1 MKRFKW
7 LSIALVLIISML
19 VSFTLVSCKGE
30 TATAEETATTEAT
43 TTEAATTEATT
54 TVQEPVELVDVTWIS
69 PRGTLD
75 VMDDYNIWVAIE
87 MGYFKELGINPVM
100 EPGPNEALATTKFVS
115 EGQAD
120 IGYPSPG
127 VLTSSVDTGM
137 DVIMGMEMVKDQ
149 VFNFAVKEDSNI
161 QSVQELAGKTISIW
175 APGGEVVTI
184 PILKEI
190 GVDPGSVKF
199 VYGSNWGQMVTLGE
213 ADAAQSWA
221 GLGPQWDA
229 VGLGLRQFY
238 GSDYSTMPS
247 NGYAIRKSDLN
258 NPEKKELL
266 VKFLRASAMGIEFA
280 RNNPR
285 AAAQITYE
293 KFATIREQMDPQL
306 ALASMQELHWLYTGS
321 ERELGGYGAAPETW
335 NTYLEIIY
343 ELGQT
348 KNKLTFEDVATNELV
363 PEINDFDK
371 DRVKADAEA
380 FELNDT
386 WKAVEVV
393 GEW

>member
-1 MKRFKW
+1 MKRLMRLPVVFIVVATV
-7 LSIALVLIISML
+7 LS
-19 VSFTLVSCKGE
+19 SFIFIGCEVATKEEAESVVEEVEKTE
-30 TATAEETATTEAT
+30 TSE
-43 TTEAATTEATT
+43 TEAAVIEKSA
-54 TVQEPVELVDVTWIS
+54 ELTDVIWIS

-75 VMDDYNIWVAIE
+75 VTDDYNIWIAVE
-87 MGYFKELGINPVM
+87 MGYFEELGINPVL
-100 EPGPNEALATTKFVS
+100 EPGPNEALATCKFVS

-127 VLTSSVDTGM
+127 VLTSSVDAGM
-137 DVIMGMEMVKDQ
+137 EVIMAMEMVKDQ
-149 VFNFAVKEDSNI
+149 VFNFSVAEDSDI
-161 QSVQELAGKTISIW
+161 QSVQDLAGKRISIW

-190 GVDPGSVKF
+190 GVDPESVEF

-221 GLGPQWDA
+221 GLAPQWEA
-229 VGLGLRQFY
+229 IGLGLRTFY
-238 GSDYSTMPS
+238 GYNYSTMPS

-258 NPEKKELL
+258 DPEKRELL
-266 VKFLRASAMGIEFA
+266 VKFFRAAAMGIEFA
-280 RNNPR
+280 RHNPR
-285 AAAQITYE
+285 AAAQVVYE

-306 ALASMQELHWLYTGS
+306 TLKSMQELHWLYTGS
-321 ERELGGYGAAPETW
+321 ERDLGGYGEAPKTW

-348 KNKLTFEDVATNELV
+348 QNKLTFDDVATNDLV
-363 PEINDFDK
+363 TEINDFDK
-371 DRVKADAEA
+371 ERVKADAEA

-386 WKAVEVV
+386 WKDVEVI